1 MMTTLIRLG
10 LAALMI
16 WLTGCQGGRETSVPT
31 RAAADEAAIRP
42 PVEARAKQWRDY
54 QRDVEYAEV
63 VRNNVLLTMRD
74 GTRLAATI
82 SRPAGSD
89 GAVVDQ
95 PLPVVM
101 TFTAYNAGLSQT
113 IFNAD
118 YFVQRGYVHVY
129 VDERGTGSSEG
140 TWSSFGEAA
149 QADFGEVLE
158 WTAEQDFC
166 DGNIG
171 TYGPSYMAITQF
183 FAAHHAHPAHKA
195 MFAIVP
201 MADAYRDIFLTGGQV
216 NAGFIPLWGG
226 LVGGL
231 AALPVVSLMEDP
243 EVGLNA
249 LLDHVTGSLLTF
261 AVPEIAGAVLG
272 GANQYDG
279 PFWRI
284 RSPIEFAQDL
294 RIPTFIVGGNN
305 DLFQRGQPLLYEA
318 MRNNAPTKLLMGPWT
333 HLEGSF
339 GEGLPTQGIPSMD
352 AIALQWF
359 DRYLKGQRNGMEDQP
374 DVTQYV
380 YGAEEYRTSNNWP
393 HPRLRPRRL
402 YLQAG
407 GALDPQPPSD
417 AGRDLVLQQP
427 INGLCSMS
435 ASQWTAGVIG
445 LLPLPCASDNRIT
458 ELLEVTYSTSPLDE
472 PLYVNGPIQAN
483 VWISTTALDAG
494 LVVRIT
500 DVAPN
505 GQSREITNGILTASK
520 RAVDLRRGRRV
531 GGVSLQPWHPFTAD
545 SELPVIPGEAML
557 MQVEVFPSSF
567 EIAAGHRLRVSVGA
581 SDLPHGLPPLPDLL
595 SGVVGLLSVHSG
607 PEQPSHVVLP
617 VVPR

>member
-1 MMTTLIRLG
+1 MNTLLRFGLAVAITTL
-10 LAALMI
+10 LA
-16 WLTGCQGGRETSVPT
+16 GCQGGRDAGVAS
-31 RAAADEAAIRP
+31 RLDEQDTLP
-42 PVEARAKQWRDY
+42 QERAKQWSDY
-54 QRDVEYAEV
+54 QRDAQYAGVLRE
-63 VRNNVLLTMRD
+63 NVLLTMRD
-74 GTRLAATI
+74 GVRLAATI
-82 SRPAGSD
+82 TRPVDDNGT
-89 GAVVDQ
+89 AVGDA
-95 PLPVVM
+95 LPVIM

-118 YFVQRGYVHVY
+118 YFVERGYVHMY

-158 WTAEQDFC
+158 WTAQQEFC

-183 FAAHHAHPAHKA
+183 FAARHAHPAHKA

-243 EVGLNA
+243 EVGVNA

-261 AVPEIAGAVLG
+261 AVPEIANAVLG
-272 GANQYDG
+272 SANHYDG
-279 PFWRI
+279 PFWRL

-333 HLEGSF
+333 HLQGSF
-339 GEGLPTQGIPSMD
+339 GEGLPAQGIPSLD
-352 AIALQWF
+352 NIALQWF
-359 DRYLKGQRNGMEDQP
+359 DRYLKQQRNGAENQP

-380 YGAEEYRTSNNWP
+380 YGAEEYRTSRDWP
-393 HPRLRPRRL
+393 HPRMRPRRL

-407 GALDPQPPSD
+407 GGLDAAPPTD
-417 AGRDLVLQQP
+417 AGTDLVLQQP
-427 INGLCSMS
+427 VNGLCSMS

-458 ELLEVTYSTSPLDE
+458 ELLEATYTSAPLE
-472 PLYVNGPIQAN
+472 APLYVNGPIQAN

-520 RAVDLRRGRRV
+520 RAVDLARGRRI
-531 GGVSLQPWHPFTAD
+531 GGVSLQPWHVFSEDT
-545 SELPVIPGEAML
+545 ELPVIPGQAML

-567 EIAAGHRLRVSVGA
+567 EIAPGHRLRVSIGA

-595 SGVVGLLSVHSG
+595 SGLIGLLSVHSG
-607 PEQPSHVVLP
+607 AEQPSHVVLP
-617 VVPR
+617 VVQR